1 MMADSV
7 LPTDESGS
15 QPAVEDQNLRAARET
30 LEELLAKMRVK
41 ARVAAD
47 WQPVLEA
54 GDPRTLLLEVTG
66 DDLGSLIGPRGE
78 TVAALQYITRLMVS
92 KEVGEGINVLIDV
105 EGHRRRREEQLRRM
119 ARRMAEQAV
128 QRGRTMVLEPMT
140 PAERRIV
147 HLELRDHPD
156 VHTESVGEGDKRKV
170 TIIPN
175 KLAP

>member
-1 MMADSV
+1 MMADSSKPSSDIEPQSASDDAS
-7 LPTDESGS
+7 L
-15 QPAVEDQNLRAARET
+15 QAARET
-30 LEELLAKMRVK
+30 LEELLAKMRVP
-41 ARVAAD
+41 AQVAAA
-47 WQPVLEA
+47 WQPIVDA
-54 GDPRTLLLEVTG
+54 GDPRTLMLEVTG

-78 TVAALQYITRLMVS
+78 TVAALQYITRLIVS
-92 KEVGEGINVLIDV
+92 KEVGEGINILIDV

-128 QRGRTMVLEPMT
+128 ERGRTMVLEPMP

-156 VHTESVGEGDKRKV
+156 IHTESVGDGDKRKV

-175 KLAP
+175 KPMP